1 MEIKTKP
8 SLRLFLFLCTVVLG
22 FSFAGC
28 QPSPTDAADVDQ
40 AADDEIVATMPL
52 LQVGAVYNEEFIQI
66 RLRFATD
73 NPSWYHQYWVFDGE
87 DWQRMG
93 SGDGRDRDGLY
104 EDRISL
110 LWDDGSVAGF
120 EQMGG
125 FITVHPGVTS
135 TRSEA
140 SQQEVKDH
148 PILGQQLGLDEIT
161 KFIPQSRR
169 TSEGSALRWQD
180 VLSLEELHELRQQG
194 VFLDLWQWRAHRSN
208 PVGYADNG
216 YVLEARHSSE
226 GRSMFFTNRDAERNQ
241 PAWMFNPDI
250 TGKRSLRL
258 EALRE
263 QSYGLDDRYYLLQE
277 EAVAFDPEHN
287 WQAGDA
293 IPHRVLREPDGSRG
307 AIRAHGS
314 YRDGAWEVRLTR
326 SLASPNPLDS
336 KALLAGEIYH
346 VAFAVHQASGALH
359 HLVSTPRSFGLGVES
374 EITAQE
380 VGGELDDHPVAWVD
394 IPLFDPGD
402 PTSSVEP

>member
-241 PAWMFNPDI
+241 PA
-250 TGKRSLRL
+250 
-258 EALRE
+258 
-263 QSYGLDDRYYLLQE
+263 
-277 EAVAFDPEHN
+277 
-287 WQAGDA
+287 
-293 IPHRVLREPDGSRG
+293 
-307 AIRAHGS
+307 
-314 YRDGAWEVRLTR
+314 
-326 SLASPNPLDS
+326 
-336 KALLAGEIYH
+336 
-346 VAFAVHQASGALH
+346 
-359 HLVSTPRSFGLGVES
+359 
-374 EITAQE
+374 
-380 VGGELDDHPVAWVD
+380 
-394 IPLFDPGD
+394 
-402 PTSSVEP
+402 